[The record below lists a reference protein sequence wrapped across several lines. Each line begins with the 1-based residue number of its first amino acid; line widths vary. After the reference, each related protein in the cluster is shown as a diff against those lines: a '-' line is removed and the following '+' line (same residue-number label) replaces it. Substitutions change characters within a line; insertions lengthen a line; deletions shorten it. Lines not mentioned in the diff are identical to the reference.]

1 MHRIVALAVIGAL
14 VVVAA
19 SHVLRTAS
27 HAITDART
35 AAGLLRCDATALD
48 RYDAADPTDANDP
61 TARCAGIAK
70 RLQAETGAGEAAV
83 APAPPGQ

>member
-1 MHRIVALAVIGAL
+1 VHRIVI
-14 VVVAA
+14 VVVVGVLTAVAVSRALTTA
-19 SHVLRTAS
+19 SHVVR
-27 HAITDART
+27 DART
-35 AAGLLRCDATALD
+35 AAKLLHCDATALD
-48 RYDAADPTDANDP
+48 RYDVADPSDSTDP